1 MTFWTNFLTKQ
12 ISLLRED
19 PLWQNIKIKILDV
32 DATSSDII
40 VIKDYLEENNLGCKN
55 KKMNID
61 GKDACCI
68 HASFRCFSEED
79 QGRIKSKLEEKRT
92 ENQKSDAVETEE
104 ISIINRRKRK
114 DPVSELMDGLTA
126 VYATKEDKRKR

>member
-1 MTFWTNFLTKQ
+1 MTLWTNFLTKQ

-40 VIKDYLEENNLGCKN
+40 VIKDLEENNLGCKN

-61 GKDACCI
+61 GKDAMLYSCI
-68 HASFRCFSEED
+68 LSVL
-79 QGRIKSKLEEKRT
+79 Q
-92 ENQKSDAVETEE
+92 
-104 ISIINRRKRK
+104 
-114 DPVSELMDGLTA
+114 
-126 VYATKEDKRKR
+126 